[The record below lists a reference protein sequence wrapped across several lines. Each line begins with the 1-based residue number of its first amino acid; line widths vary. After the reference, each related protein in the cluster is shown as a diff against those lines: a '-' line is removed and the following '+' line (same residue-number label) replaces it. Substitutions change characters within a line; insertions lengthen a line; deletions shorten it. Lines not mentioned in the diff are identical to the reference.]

1 MPGLMATESQSRL
14 LAGWG
19 NTAPSR
25 ARVDTLTRSRARDL
39 LASVGHQGVIM
50 RGLGR
55 AYGDAAQNGG
65 GLVLDLAEDTDG
77 IVLDSERGVVRCS
90 AGLSLDHV
98 IAHLVPRGF
107 FVPVTPGTRFVTVGG
122 AVASDIHGKNHHVDG
137 SFGSHV
143 ESLTLLL
150 ADGSIVEVGPED
162 GDLFWATVGG
172 MGLTGAILDVTFRLL
187 RIETSRCTVST
198 QRCSDLESLLAAMSD
213 HDEEYRYS
221 VAWTDLLSTG
231 RSLGRGILWR
241 GDHTR
246 LDELGGTDSDPLE
259 YVTRSLGSVPNI
271 VPAPGL
277 VNKLT
282 STLFNE
288 LWYRKAPRSRQGE
301 IKSIPAYFHPLDAV
315 GHWNRLYG
323 PHGFL
328 QYQFLV
334 PFGQEE
340 ALRRIVSDIS
350 KAGCATPLV
359 VLKRFGEGNRGLLS
373 FPAPGWTL
381 TVDIAARLE
390 GLGALLRGF
399 DEIVLAAGGRH
410 YLAKDS
416 HMSPD
421 TLARGYPRLEEWKS
435 IKNRVDPNG
444 MWSSDLARR
453 LELSK

>member
-1 MPGLMATESQSRL
+1 MPGLMATESHSRL

-19 NTAPSR
+19 NTTPSR
-25 ARVDTLTRSRARDL
+25 ARVETLTRSTAGDL
-39 LASVGHQGVIM
+39 LSSVGRQGVIM

-65 GLVLDLAEDTDG
+65 GLVLGLAEDVDG
-77 IVLDSERGVVRCS
+77 IDLDSEKGVIRCP
-90 AGLSLDHV
+90 AGVSLDYL
-98 IAHLVPRGF
+98 ISYLVPQGF

-143 ESLTLLL
+143 EKLSLLL
-150 ADGSIVEVGPED
+150 ADGEIVELGPED

-198 QRCSDLESLLAAMSD
+198 QRCSDLDSLLDAMSE
-213 HDEEYRYS
+213 HDDEFRYS
-221 VAWTDLLSTG
+221 VAWTDLLATG
-231 RSLGRGILWR
+231 KALGRGILWR

-246 LDELGGTDSDPLE
+246 RDELGDGVPDPLA
-259 YVTRSLGSVPNI
+259 YRTRSLGSVPNI
-271 VPAPGL
+271 VPAPGI

-282 STLFNE
+282 SSLFNE
-288 LWYRKAPRSRQGE
+288 MWYRKAPRFKEGE
-301 IKSIPAYFHPLDAV
+301 IKSIPAYFHPLDSV

-323 PHGFL
+323 PHGFV

-334 PFGQEE
+334 PFGQEQ
-340 ALRRIVSDIS
+340 ALRHVVADIS
-350 KAGCATPLV
+350 RAGCATPLV

-381 TVDIAARLE
+381 TVDIAARFE
-390 GLGALLRGF
+390 GLGTLLRSL
-399 DEIVLAAGGRH
+399 DEIVLTAGGRH
-410 YLAKDS
+410 YLAKDA
-416 HMSPD
+416 HMRPE
-421 TLARGYPRLEEWKS
+421 TLARGYPRLEEWKC
-435 IKNRVDPNG
+435 IKKRVDPNG

-453 LELSK
+453 LEL